1 MQDILFIIIGLFI
14 LIVGVFSYWESRKF
28 KIDLK
33 TREAEMKRR
42 MYEIAILKE
51 LSDRVGYS
59 LNIQNI
65 IDIITGSLHQFID
78 YSATSYVLIEPEKI
92 IFKAHLEKSVSRHFL
107 NDIKGR
113 IIKSLSAL
121 LDSDLS
127 KIRIEEIISGAIIVD
142 ELSEPVKSFFNIP
155 LVIANKVVGVL
166 TIAHTKAGL
175 YKEEEMTILYKIV
188 QQASQAVTR
197 LQEVVEIEERK
208 LNAMVESMTEGVVMT
223 DKDYRVVVVNP
234 AVKKIIKIEDKE
246 EITIFDFIDKL
257 GEKFDIRGKLEESVK
272 LDKVLFSNE
281 VLIGERFYQI
291 SVSPVKSRLLN
302 SDGDEKL
309 GGVVIFHDVTHE
321 KEVEKMREDFTSMMV
336 HELRSPLDATTK
348 IIDMMK
354 GKRLVKAKRDEY
366 LGMIYNSS
374 SEMLGLV
381 NNLLDVAKIEAG
393 KFQVF
398 KNPTSIRESIKE
410 RVVFF
415 ETLAKDSNIKLKA
428 VFDENIPAE
437 INFDKQRTSQVLN
450 NFISNSIKYSR
461 EGTITTINTIYHVAG
476 ANIAEE
482 AAKVDIKWFLV
493 ENISKLNQLPN
504 SIVVAVTDFGSGI
517 SKDGIDKLFS
527 KFNQIGPNTPVAD
540 SKRGSGLGLVVAK
553 GIIESQ
559 GGIVGVE
566 SKEGE
571 GSTFFFTIPI

>member
-234 AVKKIIKIEDKE
+234 AVKKIIK
-246 EITIFDFIDKL
+246 
-257 GEKFDIRGKLEESVK
+257 
-272 LDKVLFSNE
+272 
-281 VLIGERFYQI
+281 
-291 SVSPVKSRLLN
+291 
-302 SDGDEKL
+302 
-309 GGVVIFHDVTHE
+309 
-321 KEVEKMREDFTSMMV
+321 
-336 HELRSPLDATTK
+336 
-348 IIDMMK
+348 
-354 GKRLVKAKRDEY
+354 
-366 LGMIYNSS
+366 
-374 SEMLGLV
+374 
-381 NNLLDVAKIEAG
+381 
-393 KFQVF
+393 
-398 KNPTSIRESIKE
+398 
-410 RVVFF
+410 
-415 ETLAKDSNIKLKA
+415 
-428 VFDENIPAE
+428 
-437 INFDKQRTSQVLN
+437 
-450 NFISNSIKYSR
+450 
-461 EGTITTINTIYHVAG
+461 
-476 ANIAEE
+476 
-482 AAKVDIKWFLV
+482 
-493 ENISKLNQLPN
+493 SK
-504 SIVVAVTDFGSGI
+504 TR
-517 SKDGIDKLFS
+517 KK
-527 KFNQIGPNTPVAD
+527 
-540 SKRGSGLGLVVAK
+540 
-553 GIIESQ
+553 
-559 GGIVGVE
+559 
-566 SKEGE
+566 
-571 GSTFFFTIPI
+571 